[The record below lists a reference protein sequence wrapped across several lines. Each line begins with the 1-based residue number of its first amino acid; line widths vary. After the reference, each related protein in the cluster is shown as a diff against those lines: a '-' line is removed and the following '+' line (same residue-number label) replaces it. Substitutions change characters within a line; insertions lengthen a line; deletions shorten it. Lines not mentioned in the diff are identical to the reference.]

1 MATSGATPMRLRR
14 RRMLVACALVATVGL
29 GGCSSSSQS
38 QEKSPAPNGASGAA
52 KLTIGIAGDE
62 PGLSLAQGSN
72 YVGFD
77 IDVANYVAGKFGV
90 PTTNITWKVIDQA
103 QRVEALTNGSVDM
116 VVSTFSITPAR
127 EKLVS
132 FAGPYFVAH
141 QTLLTRR
148 NDVSITGP
156 TSLDGKTLCSASGTT
171 SGDYIKSH
179 YAGKITLREVP
190 TWSECVR
197 NLSDGTVDAVSTDD
211 VLLAGFAS
219 QPKYKG
225 VLKLTGPG
233 LTDEKYG
240 VGVKKGDTAMVAKV
254 NASLKEFISS
264 GEWKKSL
271 NKWVTPSGYQIP
283 SPPTVG

>member
-1 MATSGATPMRLRR
+1 MTTLLRR

-38 QEKSPAPNGASGAA
+38 SEKSPTPNGASGSS

-62 PGLSLAQGSN
+62 PGLSLVSGST

-77 IDVANYVAGKFGV
+77 IDVANYVAGKMGI
-90 PTTNITWKVIDQA
+90 PTANITWKVIDQA
-103 QRVEALTNGSVDM
+103 QRVQALSDGSVDM
-116 VVSTFSITPAR
+116 VVSTFSITPER
-127 EKLVS
+127 EKTVS

-148 NDVSITGP
+148 NDDTITGA
-156 TSLDGKTLCSASGTT
+156 TSLDGKTLCSATGTT

-197 NLSDGTVDAVSTDD
+197 NLYDGTVDAVSTDD

-219 QPKYKG
+219 QSKYKG
-225 VLKLTGPG
+225 VLKLTGSG
-233 LTDEKYG
+233 LTNEKYG
-240 VGVKKGDTAMVAKV
+240 VGVKKGNTALVAKV
-254 NASLKEFISS
+254 NTALKEFISS

-271 NKWVTPSGYQIP
+271 NKWVTPSGYSIP
-283 SPPTVG
+283 KPPTVG

>member
-1 MATSGATPMRLRR
+1 MTALPIRR
-14 RRMLVACALVATVGL
+14 RRLLAASALAVAVGL
-29 GGCSSSSQS
+29 AGCASSEQSS
-38 QEKSPAPNGASGAA
+38 EKSPTANSASGTA

-62 PGLSLAQGSN
+62 PGLSLASGSS

-77 IDVANYVAGKFGV
+77 IDVANYVAGKLQV
-90 PTTNITWKVIDQA
+90 PTANITWKVIDQA
-103 QRVEALTNGSVDM
+103 QRVEALTNGSVDL
-116 VVSTFSITPAR
+116 VVSTFSITTER
-127 EKLVS
+127 QKVVD

-148 NDVSITGP
+148 NDDTITGA
-156 TSLDGKTLCSASGTT
+156 TTLDGKVLCSAAGTT

-197 NLSDGTVDAVSTDD
+197 NLDDGTVDAVSTDD

-219 QPKYKG
+219 QSKYKG
-225 VLKLTGPG
+225 ILKLTGSG
-233 LTDEKYG
+233 LTDERYG
-240 VGVKKGDTAMVAKV
+240 VGIKRGDSAMVTKV
-254 NASLKEFISS
+254 NAALKEFISS

-271 NKWVTPSGYQIP
+271 EKWVTPSGYKIP
-283 SPPTVG
+283 SPPSVG

>member
-1 MATSGATPMRLRR
+1 MTATKGARR
-14 RRMLVACALVATVGL
+14 RFVVATVLAASVGL
-29 GGCSSSSQS
+29 VGCSSSEQS
-38 QEKSPAPNGASGAA
+38 SETSPSANSASGSS

-62 PGLSLAQGSN
+62 PGLSLAKGSS

-77 IDVANYVAGKFGV
+77 IDVANYVAGKLQV
-90 PTTNITWKVIDQA
+90 PTANITWKVIDQA

-116 VVSTFSITPAR
+116 VVSTFSITPDR
-127 EKLVS
+127 EKQVA

-148 NDVSITGP
+148 NDDTITGA
-156 TSLDGKTLCSASGTT
+156 TTLDGKVLCSAAGTT

-197 NLSDGTVDAVSTDD
+197 NLFDGTVDAVSTDD

-219 QPKYKG
+219 QSKYKG
-225 VLKLTGPG
+225 VLKLTGSG
-233 LTDEKYG
+233 LTDERYG
-240 VGVKKGDTAMVAKV
+240 VGLKKGDSATVAKV
-254 NASLKEFISS
+254 NAALKEFISS

-271 NKWVTPSGYQIP
+271 EKWVTPSGYQIP